1 MTLCINIYFQAETTE
16 FVDKLFLALESK
28 IYLNQEPGAK
38 PETKPGR
45 YEITINPKSVDSI

>member
-1 MTLCINIYFQAETTE
+1 MYINIYFQAETTE

-45 YEITINPKSVDSI
+45 YEISIYPRSVDSI